1 MNIFLI
7 GLPGSGKSTISK
19 ELSSSLG
26 FNLIDT
32 DDRIMEQE
40 HATIE
45 ELFQSKGESYFRK
58 CEQKLLH
65 ELVSQQNLIIS
76 TGGGLPCFFDN
87 MEIINQ
93 HGISVFLNVPTD
105 AIVERLWSHQNQN
118 RPLLQ
123 GKTKDQLQEFLNT
136 KLKER
141 LPYYQKA
148 SITLT
153 GRGIKTSDLV
163 ERLTS
168 EKYI

>member
-1 MNIFLI
+1 MNIFLV

-26 FNLIDT
+26 FNLVDT
-32 DDRIMEQE
+32 DDKIIEQE
-40 HATIE
+40 ESTIE
-45 ELFQSKGESYFRK
+45 EIFQNKGESYFRK

-65 ELVSQQNLIIS
+65 ELISQQNLIVS

-93 HGISVFLNVPTD
+93 SGISVFLNVPTN
-105 AIVERLWSHQNQN
+105 AIVDRLWSHQNQN

-123 GKTKDQLQEFLNT
+123 GKTKEQLQEFLT
-136 KLKER
+136 IKLEER
-141 LPYYQKA
+141 LPYYKKA
-148 SITLT
+148 SIILAGT
-153 GRGIKTSDLV
+153 GIQTSDLID
-163 ERLTS
+163 RLKA